1 MKGHGP
7 PASPSHRLRLSLQ
20 KIKSFKFFFS
30 FSTSFRFFSIQ
41 LSLLAKVK
49 PQAFSKIPH
58 NGEHQSLRLWAPAYF
73 LQ

>member
-20 KIKSFKFFFS
+20 KIKLQNFFFFS
-30 FSTSFRFFSIQ
+30 TSSRFFSIQ